1 MAATDLSS
9 VTRGSGWRTRRASLP
24 ASAGNVRQIILPSWA
39 RSVVVSG
46 RDSSGAAAD
55 CAVADAGTDD
65 AAQSASAF
73 RVGAGA
79 AVGLSLAP
87 GGGSIYVSGAAGGSV
102 DLLLS
107 RAG

>member
-24 ASAGNVRQIILPSWA
+24 ASAGNVRQIVLPTWC
-39 RSVVVSG
+39 RSVLVIG

-65 AAQSASAF
+65 AAQTTSAV

-79 AVGLSLAP
+79 GLEVSLAP

>member
-24 ASAGNVRQIILPSWA
+24 ASAGNVRQIVLPTWC
-39 RSVVVSG
+39 RSVLVTG

-65 AAQSASAF
+65 AAQSSSAF
-73 RVGAGA
+73 RIGAGA
-79 AVGLSLAP
+79 ALPVNLAP

>member
-1 MAATDLSS
+1 MAATDLSA
-9 VTRGSGWRTRRASLP
+9 VTRGAGFRTRRASLP
-24 ASAGNVRQIILPSWA
+24 ASAGNVRQIVLPTWA
-39 RSVVVSG
+39 RSVVISG

-65 AAQSASAF
+65 AAQSSSAF

-79 AVGLSLAP
+79 ALGLNLAP

-102 DLLLS
+102 DLVLS